1 MQALSEGALDMLVVN
16 AIVLVSD
23 VPADKLDPVLTE
35 WICLKQAQLKEQ
47 VAVLHRL
54 IRKVQN

>member
-1 MQALSEGALDMLVVN
+1 
-16 AIVLVSD
+16 VSD